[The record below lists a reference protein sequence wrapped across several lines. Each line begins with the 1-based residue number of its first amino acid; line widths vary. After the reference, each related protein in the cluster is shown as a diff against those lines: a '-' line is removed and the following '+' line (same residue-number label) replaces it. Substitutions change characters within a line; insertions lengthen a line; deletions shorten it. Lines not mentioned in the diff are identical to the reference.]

1 MTDKQ
6 IRIKPE
12 TEISEKHALFVA
24 NGYNC
29 VVFSFQ

>member
-1 MTDKQ
+1 MMDKW

-12 TEISEKHALFVA
+12 TEISDKHALFVA

-29 VVFSFQ
+29 VVFRVQ

>member
-6 IRIKPE
+6 IRTKIE
-12 TEISEKHALFVA
+12 TEFSDKHVLFVA
-24 NGYNC
+24 NGYYC